1 MNRGISRR
9 TVLIAA
15 LAAGSGVGLFV
26 TLRGGRQEFS
36 GEGAE
41 SLKEILRLISDHRS
55 ARLVGRAVALASPEP
70 LDEKHLR
77 SDLFSVPAREKP
89 ADAVQA
95 LLTQIERDFLQGRV
109 TLVDGWVL
117 AETEAKVYALISL
130 IPS

>member
-55 ARLVGRAVALASPEP
+55 ARLVGREVVISSPEP
-70 LDEKHLR
+70 LNEEHLR
-77 SDLFSVPAREKP
+77 NDLLLMPAREEP
-89 ADAVQA
+89 ADVVEA
-95 LLTQIERDFLQGRV
+95 LLTHIEQDFLGGRV